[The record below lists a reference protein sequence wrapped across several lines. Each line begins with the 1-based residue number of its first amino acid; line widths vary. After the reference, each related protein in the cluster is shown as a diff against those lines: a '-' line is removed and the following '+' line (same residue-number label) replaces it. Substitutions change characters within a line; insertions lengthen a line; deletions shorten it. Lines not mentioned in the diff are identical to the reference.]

1 MLSLNKKILKHYI
14 AFIFICLFVYKT
26 KAQNISDVI
35 QFSGLVLTSDSIQA
49 LPYATIYIKNRN
61 LGAISN
67 FNGYFSIVV
76 EPGDTIDFSYV
87 GFTKKRYI
95 VPDTLLTN
103 RYSIVQLMT
112 QDTIYLAETVIYPW
126 PSRDQFKE
134 AFLNTYIPDD
144 DLERAKKNLA
154 REKLKALGK
163 KIPADGNENADIY
176 LRQQAAKFYTYGQ
189 FPSIQLLNPMAW
201 AKFFEAWKNGDFK
214 KKKD

>member
-1 MLSLNKKILKHYI
+1 MFKYELES
-14 AFIFICLFVYKT
+14 
-26 KAQNISDVI
+26 QNTDNII

-49 LPYATIYIKNRN
+49 LPYATIYIINRN

-87 GFTKKRYI
+87 GFVKKRYV

-103 RYSIVQLMT
+103 RYSIVQLLT
-112 QDTIYLAETVIYPW
+112 QDTIYLDETIIYPW

-134 AFLNTYIPDD
+134 AFLNTFVPDD
-144 DLERAKKNLA
+144 DLARAKRNLA

-163 KIPADGNENADIY
+163 KIPADGNETADIY

-189 FPSIQLLNPMAW
+189 YPSIQLLNPMAW
-201 AKFFEAWKNGDFK
+201 AQFFEAWKNGDFK

>member
-1 MLSLNKKILKHYI
+1 MRLYILIFLYFISLIYNRLKS
-14 AFIFICLFVYKT
+14 
-26 KAQNISDVI
+26 QNSSEVI
-35 QFSGLVLTSDSIQA
+35 QFSGLILTSDSIQA

-76 EPGDTIDFSYV
+76 EPGDTIDFTYV
-87 GFTKKRYI
+87 GFVKKRYV

-112 QDTIYLAETVIYPW
+112 QDTIYLAETIIYPW

-134 AFLNTYIPDD
+134 AFLNTFIPDD
-144 DLERAKKNLA
+144 DLARAKKNLA

-189 FPSIQLLNPMAW
+189 YPSIQLLNPMAW
-201 AKFFEAWKNGDFK
+201 AQFFESWKNGDFK
-214 KKKD
+214 NKKD